1 MALPLVIRR
10 LERVRCAIG
19 CAVAGGVDALITLVD
34 GTPTV
39 GAGAGGSA
47 LITLGGGAG
56 VGALITL
63 GDGASTVRAGV
74 GVCMPTLG
82 VGAGVGDSWMFGG
95 PPVGRLKMARRLS
108 TASSWA

>member
-1 MALPLVIRR
+1 MW
-10 LERVRCAIG
+10 CAIG
-19 CAVAGGVDALITLVD
+19 CEVVGGVDALITLVD

-39 GAGAGGSA
+39 VAGVGVGA

-63 GDGASTVRAGV
+63 GGGASKVRAGV
-74 GVCMPTLG
+74 GVCTPTLG
-82 VGAGVGDSWMFGG
+82 VGAGVGDSWMLGG
-95 PPVGRLKMARRLS
+95 PPEGRLKMARRLL